1 MTIQNSNDQKINKLS
16 DIQLTILNNDKIEDK
31 LTVIIVHFNPMKFKR
46 IKELALQFK
55 NETLLMD
62 DVDLF
67 IAELS
72 YDNKFEITEKHN
84 DRHIQLSTTND
95 NITWPKEN
103 LINIAVSHLY
113 KIKPNFKCFAWI
125 DSDLEFDTISWPIDT
140 LKLLNGK
147 YDIIQLFSHCNDLN
161 KENETMNT
169 YHSFCYNYYHK
180 KNYTLQNNIPV
191 IIHLLDLHGL

>member
-1 MTIQNSNDQKINKLS
+1 MTIQNSNDQKIDKLS

-31 LTVIIVHFNPMKFKR
+31 LNVIIVHFNPMKFKR
-46 IKELALQFK
+46 IKELALKFK
-55 NETLLMD
+55 NEMLLMD

-72 YDNKFEITEKHN
+72 YDNNFEITEKDN
-84 DRHIQLSTTND
+84 DRHIQLSTTTD
-95 NITWPKEN
+95 NILWPKKS

-125 DSDLEFDTISWPIDT
+125 DSDLEFDTISWPVDT

-147 YDIIQLFSHCNDLN
+147 FDILQL
-161 KENETMNT
+161 
-169 YHSFCYNYYHK
+169 
-180 KNYTLQNNIPV
+180 
-191 IIHLLDLHGL
+191 